1 MTSLP
6 LPLPLP
12 LQAAVG
18 VDVATV
24 SRIAAVAE
32 RRAKFMRRIYT
43 ERERAR
49 CEGHPE
55 RLATRWAAKEA
66 VKKLLGSL
74 GEYPLPLYREIE
86 VVNRRGGAPTALVRG
101 VDRGIALTLS
111 HERDLA
117 IAVAVLVAPA
127 DPLVLPLAAPLP
139 AALVLPPRPD
149 DGHKGTFGT
158 VVVVAGAYGF
168 TGAAYL
174 SAMGAARGGAGLI
187 RVCVPQAIYPVLAT
201 KCVEVMAQPL
211 PDSGRGA
218 FGDDSLAVLRSE
230 HVPHADALVIGPGLG
245 QHAETQ
251 HAVAELLH
259 TLTHPAVVDADG
271 LNIAALQGV
280 DWTRSGQPVV
290 LTPHPA
296 EMSRLAGT
304 DTAQVQADREGTAR
318 RYAQRHGVTVVLKGA
333 RTVVAAPDGRLHTD
347 AHRGIVALAS
357 GGTGDV
363 LAGLTGAF
371 LAARRPQPVDPF
383 DAAVAAVTVHAEA
396 GAAVERERGR
406 AGALAS
412 DVLDALPAA
421 QERIRRAVERRE

>member
-1 MTSLP
+1 VST
-6 LPLPLP
+6 
-12 LQAAVG
+12 QAAVG

-32 RRAKFMRRIYT
+32 RRAKFLQRIYT

-49 CEGHPE
+49 CAGHPE

-74 GEYPLPLYREIE
+74 GEYPLPLYKEIE

-117 IAVAVLVAPA
+117 IAVAVLVAQPS
-127 DPLVLPLAAPLP
+127 PLALPLAAPLP
-139 AALVLPPRPD
+139 EAVVLPPRPD

-168 TGAAYL
+168 TGAAFL

-187 RVCVPQAIYPVLAT
+187 RACVPQAIYPVLAT
-201 KCVEVMAQPL
+201 KCVEVMAHPL
-211 PDSGRGA
+211 PDGGRGS
-218 FGDDSLAVLRSE
+218 FGDDSLDEVRRE
-230 HVPHADALVIGPGLG
+230 HMPRADAMVVGPGLG
-245 QHAETQ
+245 QRDETQ
-251 HAVAELLH
+251 RAVAELLQ
-259 TLTHPAVVDADG
+259 TLTCPAVVDADG
-271 LNIAALQGV
+271 LNIATVQPV
-280 DWTRSGQPVV
+280 DWRRSGQPIV

-296 EMSRLAGT
+296 EMGRLAGT
-304 DTAQVQADREGTAR
+304 DAKDVQADRQGTAQ
-318 RYAQRHGVTVVLKGA
+318 RYAQQHGVTVVLKGA
-333 RTVVAAPDGRLHTD
+333 RTVVAAADGRVHTD
-347 AHRGIVALAS
+347 NHEGIVALAS

-371 LAARRPQPVDPF
+371 LAAHADPF

-396 GAAVERERGR
+396 GAAVQRERGR
-406 AGALAS
+406 AGTLAT
-412 DVLDALPAA
+412 DILDALPAA
-421 QERIRRAVERRE
+421 QERVRLAVERRERGRG

>member
-1 MTSLP
+1 MSAP
-6 LPLPLP
+6 LPV
-12 LQAAVG
+12 AVG

-32 RRAKFMRRIYT
+32 RRAMFLRRIYT

-74 GEYPLPLYREIE
+74 GEYPLPLYKEIE

-117 IAVAVLVAPA
+117 VAVAVLVAPMDA
-127 DPLVLPLAAPLP
+127 LSLPLSAPL
-139 AALVLPPRPD
+139 ADDVVLPPRPEE
-149 DGHKGTFGT
+149 GHKGTFGT

-174 SAMGAARGGAGLI
+174 SSMGAARGGAGLI

-201 KCVEVMAQPL
+201 KCVEVMAHPL
-211 PDSGRGA
+211 PDGGRG
-218 FGDDSLAVLRSE
+218 SLGPESLEELRRE
-230 HVPHADALVIGPGLG
+230 HLPRADAVVVGPGLG
-245 QHAETQ
+245 QAEATQ
-251 HAVAELLH
+251 DAVAALLES
-259 TLTHPAVVDADG
+259 LPCPAVVDADG
-271 LNIAALQGV
+271 LNIAAARGF
-280 DWTRSGQPVV
+280 DWRRSGQGVV

-296 EMSRLAGT
+296 EMARLAGI
-304 DTAQVQADREGTAR
+304 DTAAVQRDRSGVAQ
-318 RYAQRHGVTVVLKGA
+318 RYAAQNGVVVVLKGA
-333 RTVVAAPDGRLHTD
+333 HTVVVAPDGRVHTD
-347 AHRGIVALAS
+347 AHGGIVALAS

-363 LAGLTGAF
+363 LAGVIGAF
-371 LAARRPQPVDPF
+371 VAAGLDGF
-383 DAAVAAVTVHAEA
+383 DAAVAGVTVHAEA
-396 GAAVERERGR
+396 GAAVQRERGR

-421 QERIRRAVERRE
+421 QERVRRAIEAARPR

>member
-1 MTSLP
+1 MSAP
-6 LPLPLP
+6 LPV
-12 LQAAVG
+12 AVG

-32 RRAKFMRRIYT
+32 RRAMFLRRIYT

-74 GEYPLPLYREIE
+74 GEYPLPLYKEIE

-117 IAVAVLVAPA
+117 VAVAVLVTPTDA
-127 DPLVLPLAAPLP
+127 LSLPLSAPL
-139 AALVLPPRPD
+139 ADAVVLPPRPE

-174 SAMGAARGGAGLI
+174 SSMGAARGGAGLI

-201 KCVEVMAQPL
+201 KCVEVMAHPL
-211 PDSGRGA
+211 PDGGRGA
-218 FGDDSLAVLRSE
+218 FGDDSLDALRAE
-230 HVPHADALVIGPGLG
+230 HMPRADAMVIGPGVG
-245 QHAETQ
+245 QREETQ
-251 HAVAELLH
+251 RAVASLLQS
-259 TLTHPAVVDADG
+259 LTCPAVVDADG
-271 LNIAALQGV
+271 LNIAATSGV
-280 DWTRSGQPVV
+280 DWRRSGQPVV
-290 LTPHPA
+290 VTPHPA
-296 EMSRLAGT
+296 EMGRLAGI
-304 DTAQVQADREGTAR
+304 DTASVQADREGTAR
-318 RYAQRHGVTVVLKGA
+318 RYAQQHGVTVVLKGA
-333 RTVVAAPDGRLHTD
+333 HTVIAAPDGRLHTD
-347 AHRGIVALAS
+347 AHPGIVALAS

-363 LAGLTGAF
+363 LAGLTGAL
-371 LAARRPQPVDPF
+371 LAARMDPF
-383 DAAVAAVTVHAEA
+383 DAALAAVTVHAEA
-396 GAAVERERGR
+396 GAAVQRERGR
-406 AGALAS
+406 AGSLAS

-421 QERIRRAVERRE
+421 QERVRRAVERRG

>member
-1 MTSLP
+1 MS
-6 LPLPLP
+6 P

-24 SRIAAVAE
+24 SRVAAVAE
-32 RRAKFMRRIYT
+32 RRAKFLQRIYT
-43 ERERAR
+43 ERERRR

-74 GEYPLPLYREIE
+74 GEYPLPLYKEIE

-117 IAVAVLVAPA
+117 VAVAVLVAPGDA
-127 DPLVLPLAAPLP
+127 LAAPVLDGVVLP
-139 AALVLPPRPD
+139 ARPD

-201 KCVEVMAQPL
+201 KCVEVMAHPL
-211 PDSGRGA
+211 PDGGRGT
-218 FGDDSLAVLRSE
+218 FGAESLAELRAQ
-230 HVPHADALVIGPGLG
+230 HMPRAGPLVIGPGLG
-245 QHAETQ
+245 MRDET
-251 HAVAELLH
+251 HFAISDLLQ
-259 TLTHPAVVDADG
+259 TLTAPAVVDADG
-271 LNIAALQGV
+271 LNIAAANHV
-280 DWTRSGQPVV
+280 DWRRSGQPII

-296 EMSRLAGT
+296 EMGRLTGT
-304 DTAQVQADREGTAR
+304 DAATVQAEREGVAR
-318 RYAQRHGVTVVLKGA
+318 RYAAEKNVVVVLKGA
-333 RTVVAAPDGRLHTD
+333 HTVVAAPDGRIHVD
-347 AHRGIVALAS
+347 NHDGIVALAS

-363 LAGLTGAF
+363 LAGLSGAF
-371 LAARRPQPVDPF
+371 LAARLDAF

-396 GAAVERERGR
+396 GAAVQRDRGR

-421 QERIRRAVERRE
+421 QERVRRAIERRTP

>member
-1 MTSLP
+1 MTP
-6 LPLPLP
+6 AP
-12 LQAAVG
+12 LQAAIG

-24 SRIAAVAE
+24 SRIVAVAE

-43 ERERAR
+43 ERERIR

-74 GEYPLPLYREIE
+74 GEYPLPLYKEIE

-111 HERDLA
+111 HERNLA
-117 IAVAVLVAPA
+117 VAVAVLVPPA
-127 DPLVLPLAAPLP
+127 DPLAQPLSAPL
-139 AALVLPPRPD
+139 LGDVTLPPRPAE
-149 DGHKGTFGT
+149 GHKGTFGT

-174 SAMGAARGGAGLI
+174 CSMGAARGGAGLI
-187 RVCVPQAIYPVLAT
+187 RVCVPQAIYTVLAT
-201 KCVEVMAQPL
+201 KCVEVMAHPL
-211 PDSGRGA
+211 PDGGRGA
-218 FGDDSLAVLRSE
+218 FGDDSLAELRTQ
-230 HVPHADALVIGPGLG
+230 HMPHADALVIGPGLG
-245 QHAETQ
+245 QRDETQ
-251 HAVAELLH
+251 HAIASLLH
-259 TLTHPAVVDADG
+259 TLTRPAVVDADG
-271 LNIAALQGV
+271 LNIAALQKV
-280 DWTRSGQPVV
+280 DWRRSGQPIVV
-290 LTPHPA
+290 TPHPA

-304 DTAQVQADREGTAR
+304 DTAAVQADREGTAR
-318 RYAQRHGVTVVLKGA
+318 RYAQEHGVVVVLKGA

-347 AHRGIVALAS
+347 NHPGIVALAS

-363 LAGLTGAF
+363 LAGLTGSF
-371 LAARRPQPVDPF
+371 LAAHADPF

-406 AGALAS
+406 AGSLAS

-421 QERIRRAVERRE
+421 QERVRRAVERRG